1 MSRVE
6 FGPLNPERD
15 IASDAPHYRS
25 PGKKLERR
33 CPVQEQ
39 LPIDRRLKTRPRS
52 QSLPGREEHL
62 SRAHGKGRTL
72 TMHVL
77 RSRPDFLE
85 MKLQ

>member
-6 FGPLNPERD
+6 LGPLNPERE

-25 PGKKLERR
+25 PDEELERR
-33 CPVQEQ
+33 CRVQEHR
-39 LPIDRRLKTRPRS
+39 PVDRHLKTRPRS

-62 SRAHGKGRTL
+62 PRAHGKGRTL
-72 TMHVL
+72 TTRVL
-77 RSRPDFLE
+77 HSLPDFVE

>member
-1 MSRVE
+1 ME

-33 CPVQEQ
+33 CPVQEHR
-39 LPIDRRLKTRPRS
+39 PIDRYLKPRPRS

-62 SRAHGKGRTL
+62 PRAHGKGRTL
-72 TMHVL
+72 TTRVL
-77 RSRPDFLE
+77 HSLPDFVE